1 MNDIIVGMGEA
12 LWDVLPEG
20 KKIGGA
26 PTNFAYHVSQFGFD
40 SRVVSAVGEDKLG
53 NEILKNFDAKKLNY
67 LIEKVPYPT
76 GTVQVELDPNG
87 VPMYDIKENVA
98 WDNIPFTS
106 ALEELAKKT
115 RSVCFGSLAQR
126 SVVSRETINSF
137 LNAMPDGEGQ
147 CKIFDVNLRQGFY
160 TKEILCNSMKRCN
173 ILKINDEELVTVSR
187 MFGYPGIDLQAVAL
201 RGVEIAAAHP
211 NIAYDVFEGFFHR
224 QVAERNPAPGDFQ
237 IGDLQHRSRSRSG
250 FRSRFGDGL
259 FGQRFA
265 YGRLGGGRCG
275 FALRDSGRFG
285 FCNRSRFGIR
295 DFGSH
300 FGSCLLHIFSSL
312 ADLLL
317 RSRKNRIFSSH
328 LNTRF

>member
-1 MNDIIVGMGEA
+1 MRVNKA
-12 LWDVLPEG
+12 TSSSLPR
-20 KKIGGA
+20 
-26 PTNFAYHVSQFGFD
+26 PVNLS
-40 SRVVSAVGEDKLG
+40 SVSAALPAICSASASSAVSPSSSQSGVLRRQRGLLVREIHLHVGRRSLLFRLSYDRFG
-53 NEILKNFDAKKLNY
+53 RR
-67 LIEKVPYPT
+67 
-76 GTVQVELDPNG
+76 LDPG
-87 VPMYDIKENVA
+87 
-98 WDNIPFTS
+98 
-106 ALEELAKKT
+106 
-115 RSVCFGSLAQR
+115 
-126 SVVSRETINSF
+126 
-137 LNAMPDGEGQ
+137 
-147 CKIFDVNLRQGFY
+147 
-160 TKEILCNSMKRCN
+160 
-173 ILKINDEELVTVSR
+173 
-187 MFGYPGIDLQAVAL
+187 AL
-201 RGVEIAAAHP
+201 RTRRLFCG
-211 NIAYDVFEGFFHR
+211 
-224 QVAERNPAPGDFQ
+224 
-237 IGDLQHRSRSRSG
+237 SR

>member
-26 PTNFAYHVSQFGFD
+26 PANFAYHVSQFGFD

-147 CKIFDVNLRQGFY
+147 PYVWLSGHRLAGQVLDF
-160 TKEILCNSMKRCN
+160 
-173 ILKINDEELVTVSR
+173 
-187 MFGYPGIDLQAVAL
+187 A
-201 RGVEIAAAHP
+201 
-211 NIAYDVFEGFFHR
+211 R
-224 QVAERNPAPGDFQ
+224 QVQLEDVDS
-237 IGDLQHRSRSRSG
+237 DLWGEWKLCVYSG
-250 FRSRFGDGL
+250 
-259 FGQRFA
+259 
-265 YGRLGGGRCG
+265 
-275 FALRDSGRFG
+275 
-285 FCNRSRFGIR
+285 
-295 DFGSH
+295 
-300 FGSCLLHIFSSL
+300 
-312 ADLLL
+312 
-317 RSRKNRIFSSH
+317 
-328 LNTRF
+328 